1 MCGIAGIISKHEG
14 KFSIDDL
21 RKMMHALA
29 HRGPDGEKTWINP
42 TGNALLGHRRLA
54 IIDLS
59 EEAAQPMH
67 WQDRYSIVH
76 NGELYN
82 YLEIKSELSKKGYSF
97 RTKSDTEV
105 ILAAYDHWKENCL
118 PRFNGMFGFAI
129 WDEKDKQ
136 LFAARDRFG
145 EKPFYYSF
153 DGKEN
158 FFFASEF
165 KALLS
170 LLPRNINEKMLLN
183 YLALGYQSGKN
194 TDQTFYKGIKTLKPA
209 QYLQLHFVSNSGN
222 PVVEINNYWDF
233 EIAQDSISEKEAL
246 GEFQKLFQG
255 AVKLRHR
262 ADVSIG
268 TSLSGGL
275 DSSSIVATSESMQEA
290 NNSHTCFTAS
300 FPGYEKDETK
310 YAKQVAERFSLKH
323 FTNSINAEDL
333 VNDLDKFI
341 GLHQEPIGSSS
352 VYAQYK
358 VFELAKDQNIKVL
371 LDGQGADELLAGY
384 HKYIHWYLQELL
396 VKDHSLFQKE
406 VNALSDNSIWF
417 EWSWRNRLAAR
428 FPAAAASW
436 LRSSEI
442 QKLRKNPD
450 LNEEYKKTF
459 FDQALIYKPMAK
471 GLNDTLLYNAFGPW
485 LGELLRYADRNSMA
499 HGRELR
505 LPFLDHKL
513 AEFLITLPSSFK
525 IKNGWTKWLLRK
537 SMEASLPNEITWR
550 KDKTGFEPPQESWMK
565 NEKLQERIRHAKQ
578 VLVKE
583 RILKE
588 ETLHKKIQPH
598 SAYAADGFDWRYLVA
613 GTLLEQRNR

>member
-1 MCGIAGIISKHEG
+1 MCGIAGIISKHQG

-21 RKMMHALA
+21 RKMMRALA

-82 YLEIKSELSKKGYSF
+82 YLELKSELSKKGYSF
-97 RTKSDTEV
+97 HTKSDTEV

-118 PRFNGMFGFAI
+118 PRFNGMFSFAI
-129 WDEKDKQ
+129 WDEKDKE

-165 KALLS
+165 NALLS
-170 LLPRNINEKMLLN
+170 LLPRNINEKLLLN
-183 YLALGYQSGKN
+183 YLALGYQSGKA
-194 TDQTFYKGIKTLKPA
+194 TDQTFYKGIKSLKPA
-209 QYLQLHFVSNSGN
+209 QYLLVHFATNSGN

-233 EIAQDSISEKEAL
+233 EIGPDSISEKEAL
-246 GEFQKLFQG
+246 EEFQKLFQSS
-255 AVKLRHR
+255 VKLRHR

-275 DSSSIVATSESMQEA
+275 DSSSIVAVSESMQET
-290 NNSHTCFTAS
+290 NNSHACFTAS

-310 YAKQVAERFSLKH
+310 YARQVAERFSLKH
-323 FTNSINAEDL
+323 FTNTINAEDL

-341 GLHQEPIGSSS
+341 GHHQEPIGSSS

-358 VFELAKDQNIKVL
+358 VFELAKEQNIKVL

-396 VKDHSLFQKE
+396 VKDRSQFEKE
-406 VNALSDNSIWF
+406 VDALSNNSIWF
-417 EWSWRNRLAAR
+417 DWSWRNRLAAR

-436 LRSSEI
+436 LRSAEI
-442 QKLRKNPD
+442 QKMRKNSD
-450 LNEEYKKTF
+450 LNEEYKQTF
-459 FDQALIYKPMAK
+459 FDQSLIYKPVAK
-471 GLNDTLLYNAFGPW
+471 GLSDVLLYNAFGPW
-485 LGELLRYADRNSMA
+485 LAELLRYADRNSMA

-513 AEFLITLPSSFK
+513 AEFLITLPSTFK

-537 SMEASLPNEITWR
+537 SMDASLPNEITWR

-565 NEKLQERIRHAKQ
+565 NEKLQEWIRQGKQ
-578 VLVKE
+578 VLVNE
-583 RILKE
+583 RILKK

-598 SAYAADGFDWRYLVA
+598 SAYAADGFDWRYLIA
-613 GTLLEQRNR
+613 GCLVGQSR

>member
-1 MCGIAGIISKHEG
+1 MCGIAGIISKHQG

-42 TGNALLGHRRLA
+42 TANALLGHRRLA

-67 WQDRYSIVH
+67 WQDRYTIVH

-82 YLEIKSELSKKGYSF
+82 YLELKSELSKKGYSF
-97 RTKSDTEV
+97 HTKSDTEV

-129 WDEKDKQ
+129 WDEKDKK

-165 KALLS
+165 NALLS
-170 LLPRNINEKMLLN
+170 LLPRNVNEKLLLN

-209 QYLQLHFVSNSGN
+209 QYLLLHFISNSGN

-233 EIAQDSISEKEAL
+233 ETGEDSISEKEAL
-246 GEFQKLFQG
+246 GEFQKLFQA

-300 FPGYEKDETK
+300 FPGYEKDETR

-323 FTNSINAEDL
+323 FTNTINAEDL

-341 GLHQEPIGSSS
+341 GYHQEPISSSS

-358 VFELAKDQNIKVL
+358 VFELAKQQNIKVL

-396 VKDHSLFQKE
+396 VKDRSIFQKE
-406 VNALSDNSIWF
+406 VDALSDNSIWF

-436 LRSSEI
+436 LRSAEI
-442 QKLRKNPD
+442 QKMRKNQN

-459 FDQALIYKPMAK
+459 FDQSLIYKPMAK
-471 GLNDTLLYNAFGPW
+471 GLGDTLLYNALGPW

-537 SMEASLPNEITWR
+537 SMETSLPDEITWR

-565 NEKLQERIRHAKQ
+565 NEKLQERIRQAKQ

-613 GTLLEQRNR
+613 GTLLEQKNR